1 MEMVLGEVYTPDGLL
16 RKGKRKPPGIGP
28 EPLPH
33 PLPATDLGQII
44 QELRELRA
52 DVERIKRALTKR
64 GILV

>member
-1 MEMVLGEVYTPDGLL
+1 MGEVYTPDDLL
-16 RKGKRKPPGIGP
+16 RKGKRKPPDVGP

-33 PLPATDLGQII
+33 PLPPTDLDQII

-52 DVERIKRALTKR
+52 DVERIKRALKER